1 MLGEAIIMANKQLKQ
16 LLNKTKLQMNKVLLF
31 WQKLHYNVYKFNC
44 FTQVYVFGLPITLL
58 LRNKYIIKQ
67 YEKRGVK
74 NPSEIVRR
82 TTTRPD
88 IGAVNWGT
96 DTYMVL
102 FIALLFFSLLNFITA
117 IAGYMIW
124 ADWSFLIYLILIGVP
139 SVLINYFALW
149 KDDKYLAYYKEF
161 EKESKQNK
169 FKWAWISLVVV
180 LCIFFL
186 FIASFFIMIDSL
198 N

>member
-1 MLGEAIIMANKQLKQ
+1 
-16 LLNKTKLQMNKVLLF
+16 MNKILLL

-44 FTQVYVFGLPITLL
+44 FTQVYIYGLPITLL
-58 LRNKYIIKQ
+58 LKNKYIIKQ

-96 DTYMVL
+96 TAYMIL
-102 FIALLFFSLLNFITA
+102 FTASLFFSLLNFITA

-124 ADWSFLIYLILIGVP
+124 ADWSFIVYLILIGVP

-149 KDDKYLAYYKEF
+149 KNDKYLDYYKEF
-161 EKESKQNK
+161 EKEPKQERL
-169 FKWAWISLVVV
+169 KWAWIS
-180 LCIFFL
+180 FFTIIL
-186 FIASFFIMIDSL
+186 ILLLLILSFIVMTDGIA
-198 N
+198 

>member
-1 MLGEAIIMANKQLKQ
+1 MKNI
-16 LLNKTKLQMNKVLLF
+16 LLY

-44 FTQVYVFGLPITLL
+44 FTQVYIFGLPVTLL
-58 LRNKYIIKQ
+58 LKNKFIIRQ

-74 NPSEIVRR
+74 NPSEIVTR

-96 DTYMVL
+96 DIYMIL
-102 FIALLFFSLLNFITA
+102 FIAMICFSIFNFITA

-124 ADWSFLIYLILIGVP
+124 ADWSFLIYLILIAVP

-161 EKESKQNK
+161 EKEPKQERL
-169 FKWAWISLVVV
+169 KWAWISFITVILI
-180 LCIFFL
+180 LLLLIFSFWIMTNN
-186 FIASFFIMIDSL
+186 IA
-198 N
+198 